1 MKLKTMQL
9 KNYRCFANSD
19 VIPVHDMTILI
30 GGNDCG
36 KSSILRALGLF
47 FKIEKC
53 AIFIDDFRKVDN
65 VYAKTMEI
73 ELIFEL
79 EEGDVPTDYKE
90 YVINNEITAK
100 RVYQNTETGIVEQ
113 FWVKQHEFEEHRLY
127 EIKNLKA
134 GPLEELCLKFNKTYT
149 NKDEAV
155 KVLSTL
161 MEEEYD
167 SIPKK
172 PNYLETNWQKLRLI
186 LPSFELY
193 DSSNYS
199 NAQSMVQKTLTDVY
213 RSYFYVTEGGQEK
226 PSTFL
231 SGKEDEIVKNLNE
244 KIEKDLL
251 EKIREINNKVRSVKG
266 KFQIDFASGF
276 SLETLLVDFGQG
288 QGENP
293 LSNIGE
299 GTKKRLFLAINEW
312 DREIRLKAGPKKRV
326 IRGYDEPD
334 ASLHYGAQKEMFYS
348 LKKRSTDTEDKL
360 QVLICTHSIAMVDRA
375 PAAIINYLEEKDG
388 ASAVNFLKSDQ
399 DIEVKQFLDSMCEI
413 SGIKNSSLFFERCFL
428 IIEGDTEESFYPR
441 AYQRISNRTLS
452 EDGVV
457 LINLKSNCS
466 WQAFL
471 KLLNKNKA
479 DATILMLDN
488 DAQTNKSTKVT
499 REKLIQIGFNET
511 FIGTNVIF
519 VGTKEFEDVFSGK
532 KSMVSNGRLEKFLF

>member
-1 MKLKTMQL
+1 
-9 KNYRCFANSD
+9 
-19 VIPVHDMTILI
+19 
-30 GGNDCG
+30 
-36 KSSILRALGLF
+36 
-47 FKIEKC
+47 
-53 AIFIDDFRKVDN
+53 
-65 VYAKTMEI
+65 
-73 ELIFEL
+73 
-79 EEGDVPTDYKE
+79 
-90 YVINNEITAK
+90 
-100 RVYQNTETGIVEQ
+100 
-113 FWVKQHEFEEHRLY
+113 
-127 EIKNLKA
+127 
-134 GPLEELCLKFNKTYT
+134 
-149 NKDEAV
+149 
-155 KVLSTL
+155 
-161 MEEEYD
+161 
-167 SIPKK
+167 
-172 PNYLETNWQKLRLI
+172 
-186 LPSFELY
+186 
-193 DSSNYS
+193 
-199 NAQSMVQKTLTDVY
+199 MVQKTLTDVY

-519 VGTKEFEDVFSGK
+519 VGTKEFEDVFSDELICRCLNKFWQKIDGEQWTVGEILVLRAKPKFSEALVGCVNQYRESHRVAYESFGK
-532 KSMVSNGRLEKFLF
+532 PDLGLKLAEEITPEEFSRITEFQTLKTKITEIIK